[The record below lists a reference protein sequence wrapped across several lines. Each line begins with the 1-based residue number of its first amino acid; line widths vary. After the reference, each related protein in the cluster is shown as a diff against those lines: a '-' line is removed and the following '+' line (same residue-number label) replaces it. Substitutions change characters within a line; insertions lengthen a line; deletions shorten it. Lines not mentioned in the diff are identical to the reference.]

1 MLSSRNVTA
10 HVYNEEDDE
19 QIKQKIVD
27 EYVQQIEALLQNI
40 KEEVID
46 RDAWNERLIAYV
58 QSEKEIFYLARAQ
71 KIRRGIIPISICAL
85 IIRESKSGK

>member
-1 MLSSRNVTA
+1 MDIWNDILSSHNATA

-46 RDAWNERLIAYV
+46 RDARN
-58 QSEKEIFYLARAQ
+58 
-71 KIRRGIIPISICAL
+71 
-85 IIRESKSGK
+85 